1 MTLSVLLLLYE
12 RFIKTEHFFS
22 SFSSQVKLSIWTRY
36 RYCCASLLQKTIFGK
51 YLWTRNQTR
60 FTLRACGTTEGL
72 TLTDIW
78 LQAPVWRSR
87 LPSTLH
93 FNRHCRLAWESYIEN
108 HPTRDS
114 FVNNLAITHHMIRQ
128 WGQPRWHWWQHGRH
142 GDLVNCR
149 ITAVGKK
156 TTMMTMDVRMLPSM
170 AVVQDMVERWPA
182 LSGRYRSV
190 LCPNATCNLW

>member
-1 MTLSVLLLLYE
+1 MDQIPVLLRIIVAEDDIQKICLKKKPDSLEELVVQLKDLLSLPYDFKLQYE
-12 RFIKTEHFFS
+12 D
-22 SFSSQVKLSIWTRY
+22 L
-36 RYCCASLLQKTIFGK
+36 
-51 YLWTRNQTR
+51 
-60 FTLRACGTTEGL
+60 
-72 TLTDIW
+72 
-78 LQAPVWRSR
+78 
-87 LPSTLH
+87 LPSTLQFH
-93 FNRHCRLAWESYIEN
+93 RHCRLAWESYIEN
-108 HPTRDS
+108 HPSCDS
-114 FVNNLAITHHMIRQ
+114 FVNNLAITHHTIRQ

>member
-1 MTLSVLLLLYE
+1 MDQIPVLLRIIVAE
-12 RFIKTEHFFS
+12 DDI
-22 SFSSQVKLSIWTRY
+22 
-36 RYCCASLLQKTIFGK
+36 QKMSK
-51 YLWTRNQTR
+51 EETR
-60 FTLRACGTTEGL
+60 FTWRPCGTTEGL
-72 TLTDIW
+72 TLAAIW

-87 LPSTLH
+87 LPSTLQFH
-93 FNRHCRLAWESYIEN
+93 RHCRLAWESYIEN

-156 TTMMTMDVRMLPSM
+156 TTMATMDVRMLPSM